1 MQEFEESN
9 VSRKTKRVYI
19 TTVISIALVLMMVGL
34 AGLIVLHARN
44 LSDYVKENIVFN
56 IIIDESA
63 KEVDVLQLQKEI
75 DKIPAVKSTVYVS
88 KDLAAQSLTKDLG
101 EDFVKFLGYNP
112 LLASIDVYLKAEYA
126 DNITIDK
133 ITNQLKSQPLVKEVV
148 YQRSLVDS
156 INKNIKTIS
165 LVILGFGALLMIIAL
180 ALINNTIRLAI
191 YSQRFL
197 IKSMQLVGA
206 TKNFIRWPFI
216 LMAILHGFL
225 AGLVAIALLIGL
237 MYFAQKEVPELVILQ
252 NYAEFGIMFAVLI
265 GLGILISL
273 ISTYLAVT
281 KYLRLKVD
289 ALYI

>member
-1 MQEFEESN
+1 
-9 VSRKTKRVYI
+9 
-19 TTVISIALVLMMVGL
+19 
-34 AGLIVLHARN
+34 
-44 LSDYVKENIVFN
+44 
-56 IIIDESA
+56 
-63 KEVDVLQLQKEI
+63 
-75 DKIPAVKSTVYVS
+75 
-88 KDLAAQSLTKDLG
+88 
-101 EDFVKFLGYNP
+101 
-112 LLASIDVYLKAEYA
+112 
-126 DNITIDK
+126 
-133 ITNQLKSQPLVKEVV
+133 
-148 YQRSLVDS
+148 
-156 INKNIKTIS
+156 
-165 LVILGFGALLMIIAL
+165 
-180 ALINNTIRLAI
+180 
-191 YSQRFL
+191 
-197 IKSMQLVGA
+197 MQLVGA